1 MKKSGEVHKTIKYY
15 STNLKSP
22 EVSFR
27 EALLK
32 GLAPD
37 GGLYMPSEIPVA
49 DRSEIDSFRH
59 MDYHEIAYSILRH
72 WVGDEIEESCL
83 KEICKNAYDF
93 EIPIEDA
100 GKKCHIL
107 RLDQRPTAS
116 FKDFAAR
123 MMGRMMQFF
132 LADENKKVTI
142 LTATSGDTG
151 SAVASAF
158 HGLDNIDVLILY
170 PRDEITTLQRKQ
182 MTTLRGNVKAFAVG
196 GKFDDC
202 QHLVR
207 RAFTDP
213 LLSHIPLSSANSIN
227 IGRLLPQSVYYF
239 YAWSR
244 LSGISGEPVV
254 FSVPSGNFGN
264 LTGGLIAREMGMPSD
279 LFIISTNAN
288 DEVPVYLKTG
298 MYRKISP
305 SLHCIS
311 SAMNVGHPGNLPRII
326 ALYGGDMDQNGKV
339 SREPDMERMRSEL
352 FAVSISDEET
362 RNTIRRCYQQSG
374 IVLEPH
380 GAVAWAGVQEYIR
393 ISHPEKSE
401 NNRYVILETAHPA
414 KFTEEIEN
422 LTGTVPSLPPRLKK
436 IFDEKEEIIM
446 LDNKYDIF
454 RDFILKNY
462 N

>member
-1 MKKSGEVHKTIKYY
+1 MHKRIKYY
-15 STNLKSP
+15 STNLRSP

-27 EALLK
+27 AALLK

-49 DRSEIDSFRH
+49 DRSEIDSFRQ
-59 MDYHEIAYSILRH
+59 MEYHEIAYSILRH
-72 WVGDEIEESCL
+72 WVADEIEESVL
-83 KEICKNAYDF
+83 MEICMDAYDF

-100 GKKCHIL
+100 GEGCHIL
-107 RLDQRPTAS
+107 RLDQGPTAS

-132 LADENKKVTI
+132 LADEKKNVNI

-151 SAVASAF
+151 GAVASAF
-158 HGLDNIDVLILY
+158 HGLNNIEVIILY
-170 PRDEITTLQRKQ
+170 PNDEITSLQRKQ
-182 MTTLRGNVKAFAVG
+182 MTTLRGNVKAIAVN

-213 LLSHIPLSSANSIN
+213 LLSHIALSSANSIN

-244 LSGISGEPVV
+244 LSGISGVPVV

-264 LTGGLIAREMGMPSD
+264 LTGGLIARKMGMPSD

-298 MYRKISP
+298 LYRKISP

-326 ALYGGDMDQNGKV
+326 SLYGGVMDQDGKV
-339 SREPDMERMRSEL
+339 SREPDIDRMRREL

-362 RNTIRRCYQQSG
+362 RNIIRNCFHQSG

-393 ISHPEKSE
+393 ICPPEKSGK
-401 NNRYVILETAHPA
+401 NLFVVLETAHPA
-414 KFTEEIEN
+414 KFAGEMEN

-436 IFDEKEEIIM
+436 IFTEKEEIIM

-454 RDFILKNY
+454 RDFILKN
-462 N
+462 NN